1 VNVSITD
8 HRRYT
13 RLSAWVALAA
23 LVLTAGALAG
33 CGGSS
38 TTKVTTQAARENAG
52 LRDPDENDHAGRAPV
67 IAPHHQSA
75 AAHRAARAGRTLP
88 AAHLHPRAAVL
99 GAQAPEKRRADAT
112 GATTSAKP
120 PRSVLAGGSQ
130 LNPCRLVSLAEAHTI
145 TGGSVQSASEAPLG
159 PTCVYQLSGK
169 EPDITLAVESA
180 KLAQATHGMRP
191 RRTVTVAGHTA
202 LCGRLG
208 VQMLFVPLTGGRLLN
223 VTAPCSIAQQFA
235 GHALGRLEA

>member
-13 RLSAWVALAA
+13 RLSEWVALAA

-52 LRDPDENDHAGRAPV
+52 LRDPDANDHGGRTPV

-75 AAHRAARAGRTLP
+75 AVRRAARAGRTLP
-88 AAHLHPRAAVL
+88 AAHFHPQAAVL
-99 GAQAPEKRRADAT
+99 GAQAPEKRQA
-112 GATTSAKP
+112 GATTAAKP
-120 PRSVLAGGSQ
+120 HRSVLAGGSQ

-191 RRTVTVAGHTA
+191 RRTVTVGGHTA